1 MRSLLWDIVPTR
13 QGLPRDLCGHLAPFV
28 QWVETLLDDTVK
40 PPKHLKWVRDLMARV
55 EAVLVVHQIN
65 GGAGAVVFA
74 QAVGGTWM
82 AEAAGVFFDSSG
94 VKGRHA
100 SAAIAHHVLDV
111 GSWVGFNQTLG

>member
-1 MRSLLWDIVPTR
+1 
-13 QGLPRDLCGHLAPFV
+13 
-28 QWVETLLDDTVK
+28 
-40 PPKHLKWVRDLMARV
+40 MARV

-74 QAVGGTWM
+74 QAVGGTWLT
-82 AEAAGVFFDSSG
+82 EAAGVFFDSSG

-111 GSWVGFNQTLG
+111 GSWVGFNQTLGQG